1 MNRRK
6 KHDMESRQ
14 TSPLA
19 DPDEINVFA
28 QKWEKK
34 LLDSSEEIN
43 HETFAE
49 ECFRL
54 GFGMDL
60 GDSLKK
66 TFPDVDIE
74 ASSGF
79 LTVVGLIDDVFVLGS
94 AILSYWRW
102 RTHWMESQDLH
113 RGESRDWFLLAF
125 RRLKEISAQNG
136 NMNKKE
142 RKKRN
147 STLS

>member
-1 MNRRK
+1 
-6 KHDMESRQ
+6 MECGQ
-14 TSPLA
+14 KSPLA

-34 LLDSSEEIN
+34 LLDRSEEIN
-43 HETFAE
+43 NETFAE

-60 GDSLKK
+60 GNSLKK
-66 TFPDVDIE
+66 AFPGVDLE

-79 LTVVGLIDDVFVLGS
+79 KTVVGRIDDVFVLGT

-102 RTHWMESQDLH
+102 RTHWMESRDLH
-113 RGESRDWFLLAF
+113 RGESRDWFLPAF
-125 RRLKEISAQNG
+125 RRLKEITAQNG
-136 NMNKKE
+136 KMDQ
-142 RKKRN
+142 KKREKQIR
-147 STLS
+147 